1 MMTRLRVLSILSLA
15 VEDAA
20 GRSLPSAGD
29 WMTVDDLDVWADY
42 YLIARAAWEAA
53 AAERA
58 ACPADVWPTPRTVVE
73 WANRRI
79 AS

>member
-1 MMTRLRVLSILSLA
+1 MMTRLRVFSILSLA

-58 ACPADVWPTPRTVVE
+58 ARPADVWPATAESMPLAE
-73 WANRRI
+73 RI
-79 AS
+79 YA